1 MGGVENF
8 LAGKLEPLVRYHSNN
23 ARILTLHR
31 YPVRGQF
38 QVVSLTGA
46 VASQKVTEACK
57 GSLRLDGNQL

>member
-23 ARILTLHR
+23 ARILTLYR

-46 VASQKVTEACK
+46 VASQKVTEACE
-57 GSLRLDGNQL
+57 GRLRTVRNRS